1 MGQNKELAENIL
13 DAVGGN
19 QNIKS
24 VTHCMTRL
32 RFSLVDESIIDDETI
47 KQIDG
52 VMGILRNKEE
62 YQVIIGTN
70 VPKVYDELC
79 RIANFKEVSP
89 IDKNSDGKKEKLT
102 LKKIGNST
110 IDYMAKSMIP
120 MIPILISAGLCKSV
134 NAIFGPTIL
143 NLYSET
149 SNFYVFLD
157 FMFNAGFYFMP
168 IFVGISAAKQLNIT
182 SFLGGYLGAVLIS
195 PGMVSLV
202 NEKKSFDILGL
213 PVALNDYSQT
223 VFPIMISVFFMSL
236 VYKMVKRIVPDVLS
250 TLFIP
255 FLTILITTPIVLS
268 LLAPLGS
275 IVGNSIG
282 DGLLLFSE
290 KTGFLGVG
298 VLAAIWQFLVMTGM
312 HVALIVP
319 MFSTFFETG
328 QASGAA
334 IAAGFSIWSCIGVA
348 LGASLKIKNK
358 KKKGVALGA
367 LTSGIL
373 GGVTEPTLY
382 GICLP
387 YRRCFA
393 GVALGGFVGGAYSA
407 ITHATQFTLP
417 TNHFLYLISF
427 TGGTTANLVNGIVS
441 CIISFIVAA
450 IVTYLFG
457 FSNEDLKQ
465 ISQ

>member
-120 MIPILISAGLCKSV
+120 MIPILIAAGLCKSV

-417 TNHFLYLISF
+417 TNHFLYQISF